1 MIRRQLAVCALHV
14 RKIGIWWKSREN
26 TTRRFIYLAGVLALC
41 GAVPAPANILYES
54 ATNGGGPTTGGVTI
68 FSTQFIASEF
78 TLHSAATITN
88 ITGEVASITGFPNI
102 FFMTLLHLSG
112 PGLPNNLIGDPFGGT
127 PQLYTTTFSGGPA
140 GAANEVSFP
149 VSVSVS
155 AGTYAV
161 VFGSGLFGSPA
172 AEGYMP
178 GTGAGNIVLP
188 GANLFT
194 WYDSTGNS
202 DYSRA
207 RWTESGNGGQRFV
220 VEGIPIPE
228 PSSLALIVIACASLG
243 IGRLRAVMMDG
254 VDANAKV

>member
-1 MIRRQLAVCALHV
+1 M
-14 RKIGIWWKSREN
+14 
-26 TTRRFIYLAGVLALC
+26 C

-54 ATNGGGPTTGGVTI
+54 ATNGGGPTTGGITI

-88 ITGEVASITGFPNI
+88 ISGEVTSITGFPNI
-102 FFMTLLHLSG
+102 FFVTLLHLSS
-112 PGLPNNLIGDPFGGT
+112 PGLPNDLVGDPFGGI
-127 PQLYTTTFSGGPA
+127 PQLYTTTFSGAPQFTSD
-140 GAANEVSFP
+140 EVSFP
-149 VSVSVS
+149 VSLSVS

-194 WYDSTGNS
+194 WYDSTGSS
-202 DYSRA
+202 DYSSA
-207 RWTESGNGGQRFV
+207 QWTESANGGQRFV

-228 PSSLALIVIACASLG
+228 PSSAILIVIGLVALAFRRYTTSTRV
-243 IGRLRAVMMDG
+243 RLER
-254 VDANAKV
+254 NIKV